1 MNVFGG
7 AVIHTGEIAFAR
19 SFQRQVSSI
28 TTTAIAEI
36 DCTGPASA
44 GPRRLLVTTC
54 ETASDSQSNAVR
66 GSAARGSDTQTV
78 LARGSR
84 SKGTLQALLR
94 SGSLCHCTQLH
105 DPRGHP
111 NSWPDWLDPAALR
124 ADASGH
130 RSGRWVVFA
139 CRFADGSEDRIA
151 LHLEGS
157 QHDAHCIEILPAIW
171 PLAREDALREM
182 LTSAPEPKTAR
193 DTSEA
198 MLWTISTKSDSA
210 VLVLDGS
217 GRLLDCNEAGCDM
230 LAAGNLLRNS
240 DGVLRCANSS
250 ETRAFYA
257 AVQDCAKTPVEA
269 SVGAHTPRGSASQE
283 LILFLQDAST
293 GMRLPVSLTCYLCA
307 DTHHP
312 LVVAIL
318 PRQPDQQRIEMLA
331 QKMGLSPC
339 EARVAALIQL
349 GLSNR
354 EAAHI
359 AGIKE
364 QTFNTYAKRVLS
376 KLEVAGRTEMAQRLT
391 WQASLGRAS

>member
-36 DCTGPASA
+36 DCTGCTGSASA
-44 GPRRLLVTTC
+44 GPGRLLLTTC
-54 ETASDSQSNAVR
+54 ETANGSQASDAQT
-66 GSAARGSDTQTV
+66 GPTQD
-78 LARGSR
+78 SR

-105 DPRGHP
+105 DPQENP

-130 RSGRWVVFA
+130 RSGRWVVFS

-171 PLAREDALREM
+171 PLAREDALRER
-182 LTSAPEPKTAR
+182 LTRAPEPKTAR

-210 VLVLDGS
+210 VLVLDGA

-257 AVQDCAKTPVEA
+257 AVQDCAKTPVAA
-269 SVGAHTPRGSASQE
+269 SAGAHTPRGSASQE

-307 DTHHP
+307 DTRHP

>member
-1 MNVFGG
+1 M
-7 AVIHTGEIAFAR
+7 
-19 SFQRQVSSI
+19 SSI

-36 DCTGPASA
+36 DCNGPSC
-44 GPRRLLVTTC
+44 LLVAT
-54 ETASDSQSNAVR
+54 SDDIENVTGCRADLRPKPAKSVLQSA
-66 GSAARGSDTQTV
+66 
-78 LARGSR
+78 
-84 SKGTLQALLR
+84 LQSGAL
-94 SGSLCHCTQLH
+94 SHCTQLH
-105 DPRGHP
+105 DPQQHP
-111 NSWPDWLDPAALR
+111 NSWPDWLDPKVLR
-124 ADASGH
+124 ADTSGKCGCG
-130 RSGRWVVFA
+130 SGRWAVFS
-139 CRFADGSEDRIA
+139 CHFADGSQDRVA

-157 QHDAHCIEILPAIW
+157 QHDAHCADILPAIW
-171 PLAREDALREM
+171 PIAREDALRDM
-182 LTSAPEPKTAR
+182 LDVKPEPGTSL
-193 DTSEA
+193 DTSPEISEA

-210 VLVLDGS
+210 VLVLDAS
-217 GRLLDCNEAGCDM
+217 GRLLDCNDAGCEM
-230 LAAGNLLRNS
+230 LAAGNLLHNN

-257 AVQDCAKTPVEA
+257 AVQSCAKIPCAATKTAVDTRTSPAV
-269 SVGAHTPRGSASQE
+269 SGGNASQE
-283 LILFLQDAST
+283 LILFLRDAAS

-307 DTHHP
+307 DTRRA

-391 WQASLGRAS
+391 WQASLGRVS

>member
-7 AVIHTGEIAFAR
+7 TVIHTGEIAFAR

-36 DCTGPASA
+36 DCIGPASA
-44 GPRRLLVTTC
+44 GPSRLLVTTC
-54 ETASDSQSNAVR
+54 ETGCESQARESQGC
-66 GSAARGSDTQTV
+66 GSQAGLVQ
-78 LARGSR
+78 GSR

-105 DPRGHP
+105 DPQENP

-130 RSGRWVVFA
+130 RSGRWVVFS
-139 CRFADGSEDRIA
+139 CRFADGSEDRVA

-182 LTSAPEPKTAR
+182 LTSTPEASTTP

-210 VLVLDGS
+210 VLVLDAS
-217 GRLLDCNEAGCDM
+217 GRLLDCNDAGCDM
-230 LAAGNLLRNS
+230 LAAGNLLHNN

-257 AVQDCAKTPVEA
+257 AVQSCARTSAEHA
-269 SVGAHTPRGSASQE
+269 SETCTGSANQE
-283 LILFLQDAST
+283 LILFLQDTTS

-307 DTHHP
+307 DTHRA

-391 WQASLGRAS
+391 WQSSLGRAS

>member
-36 DCTGPASA
+36 DCTGPA
-44 GPRRLLVTTC
+44 RLLVTTC
-54 ETASDSQSNAVR
+54 LVTSGDGASSDGASGA
-66 GSAARGSDTQTV
+66 GSASRSA
-78 LARGSR
+78 AGSR
-84 SKGTLQALLR
+84 PKPPREDLRSLLR
-94 SGSLCHCTQLH
+94 SGPLIHCTQLH
-105 DPRGHP
+105 DPQSHP
-111 NSWPDWLDPAALR
+111 NAWPDWLDPAALR
-124 ADASGH
+124 ADGSGH

-139 CRFADGSEDRIA
+139 CRFADGSEDRVA

-157 QHDAHCIEILPAIW
+157 QHDSHCADILPAIW
-171 PLAREDALREM
+171 PLTREDALREM
-182 LTSAPEPKTAR
+182 LAGTPAPELALEASE
-193 DTSEA
+193 TSEA

-210 VLVLDGS
+210 VLVLDSS
-217 GRLLDCNEAGCDM
+217 GRLLDCNGAGCDM
-230 LAAGNLLRNS
+230 LAAGNLLCNS
-240 DGVLRCANSS
+240 DGVLRCANSR

-257 AVQDCAKTPVEA
+257 AVQECARTPTQA
-269 SVGAHTPRGSASQE
+269 AAGSHVPGGGASQE
-283 LILFLQDAST
+283 LILFLQDASS

-307 DTHHP
+307 DTRRA

-364 QTFNTYAKRVLS
+364 QTFNTYAKRVMS